1 MQSATKN
8 RGGWLSLNSI
18 ACADRG
24 GVPGSVSESLPRLVE
39 IQVRDPVDGFGT
51 VVSRAAKTRPVT
63 FDGAAETVADRYA
76 NRPASPSAGVF
87 PRLFPG

>member
-1 MQSATKN
+1 M
-8 RGGWLSLNSI
+8 
-18 ACADRG
+18 
-24 GVPGSVSESLPRLVE
+24 SESLPKLVE

-51 VVSRAAKTRPVT
+51 VVSRAAKTHPVTRPMTPVT
-63 FDGAAETVADRYA
+63 FDGAAETVADRDA